1 MRDKIT
7 GKYVVAGSFHW
18 PTSSFHWPTSHRK
31 GPPCAYENAREAG
44 ARLGAGAASLR
55 ILGGDANATDTAG
68 GGKWS
73 LLINGGYPGVSGE
86 STVTFDS
93 GDRADRA
100 VTGHDRSSLSY
111 SDHRAIKARIHY

>member
-1 MRDKIT
+1 M
-7 GKYVVAGSFHW
+7 
-18 PTSSFHWPTSHRK
+18 
-31 GPPCAYENAREAG
+31 
-44 ARLGAGAASLR
+44 
-55 ILGGDANATDTAG
+55 LGGDANATDGAG

-73 LLINGGYPGVSGE
+73 LLINGERGGSLGYRDVVYSTCLGHGDCMARQWTIRGRSRRRIDFLFARKPGGGYPGVSGE

-100 VTGHDRSSLSY
+100 VTGHDRASLSY